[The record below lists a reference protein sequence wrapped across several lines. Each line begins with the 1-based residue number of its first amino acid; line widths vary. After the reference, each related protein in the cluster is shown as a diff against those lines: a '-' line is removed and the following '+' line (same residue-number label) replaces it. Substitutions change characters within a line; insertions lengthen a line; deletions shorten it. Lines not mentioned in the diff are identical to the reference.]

1 MKENEH
7 VAETRDWT
15 RDIQIFSLTLSQLS
29 YLGWFVFSFTLKFRP
44 LQKTQTLTK
53 SGNWISEPIHKR
65 LYCIWRWIFQA

>member
-1 MKENEH
+1 MKANEH

-15 RDIQIFSLTLSQLS
+15 RDIKSSWRSPNWAILVDLRLVLTLKLRS
-29 YLGWFVFSFTLKFRP
+29 

-65 LYCIWRWIFQA
+65 LYCIWRWIFQV